1 MLKNIKADI
10 LIIGAGPAG
19 LTAGIYGARAGKKTV
34 ILEGR
39 SASRLALGY
48 EIENYPGFQS
58 INSVD
63 LLGKFKAQAL
73 HFGALFVTG
82 DAIAFGFASDPK
94 YVSTKDAFIE
104 AGAVIIATGRPFP
117 KERMIPGEDRLTGAG
132 VSYCATCDG
141 PLYRGSDVIAY
152 GHSEEAVEEL
162 QVLAQMGCRVHWV
175 PGSKGTE
182 RARREAGGLVR
193 KGIHVHVGAEVREIA
208 GQKRVEKV
216 ILEKEGGREELAV
229 AGVFIF
235 REIPTAPFF
244 SRAGITLDHKSC
256 IAVDRF
262 QRTNLPGV
270 FAAGDVTCGGL
281 QIASAVGEGC
291 VAAIQALGYI
301 RNSQTSGEGPKGEAG
316 DKKG

>member
-19 LTAGIYGARAGKKTV
+19 LTAGIYGARAGKMTV

-48 EIENYPGFQS
+48 EIENYPGFPS
-58 INSVD
+58 INSLD
-63 LLGKFKAQAL
+63 LLGKFRAHAL

-82 DAIAFGFASDPK
+82 DAIAFGFESDPK
-94 YVSTKDAFIE
+94 FVSTKDAFIE

-117 KERMIPGEDRLTGAG
+117 KERMIPGEDRLTGVG

-141 PLYRGSDVIAY
+141 PLFRGADVIAY
-152 GHSEEAVEEL
+152 GHSEEAIEEL
-162 QVLAQMGCRVHWV
+162 QALVQIGCRVHWV
-175 PGSKGTE
+175 PGTKGTD
-182 RARREAGGLVR
+182 RARGEADALVR
-193 KGIHVHVGAEVREIA
+193 KGVHVHIGAEVREIA
-208 GQKRVEKV
+208 GEKRVEKV
-216 ILEKEGGREELAV
+216 ILEKEGVREELAV

-244 SRAGITLDHKSC
+244 SRAGIALDHKSC
-256 IAVDRF
+256 IAVDRS

-291 VAAIQALGYI
+291 VAAMQALGYI
-301 RNSQTSGEGPKGEAG
+301 RKNQTSLKGEAG
-316 DKKG
+316 EIGE